1 MLSGMYIRSNIDTLV
16 TCVSLKVL
24 LLSRAMRL
32 TEIVRMSCLK
42 AAATGTSALM
52 YHQLFSRQLKN
63 TVSSSVLHWREQLTN
78 ETKREACQT
87 LGTCSVSTGGKPHEG
102 MCQGGGGEEGGGRQG
117 ERREIL
123 YLQVK
128 AKDTSAPVRLECFL
142 STAFTCNNNVT
153 HKLQTR

>member
-1 MLSGMYIRSNIDTLV
+1 MSGGR
-16 TCVSLKVL
+16 
-24 LLSRAMRL
+24 
-32 TEIVRMSCLK
+32 
-42 AAATGTSALM
+42 
-52 YHQLFSRQLKN
+52 
-63 TVSSSVLHWREQLTN
+63 
-78 ETKREACQT
+78 
-87 LGTCSVSTGGKPHEG
+87 
-102 MCQGGGGEEGGGRQG
+102 GGGGGGGRQG